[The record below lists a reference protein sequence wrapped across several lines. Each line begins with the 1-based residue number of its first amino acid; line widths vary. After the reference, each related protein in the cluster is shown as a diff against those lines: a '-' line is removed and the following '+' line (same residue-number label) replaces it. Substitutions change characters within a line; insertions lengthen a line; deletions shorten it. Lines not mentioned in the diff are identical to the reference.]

1 MKRSDIARLA
11 SQVIA
16 QFEADSK
23 LQCFDCPGGATRML
37 EGIADTVFSLEIKE
51 DPTLQAP
58 ALGELN
64 PSLGTISVRPGLEPG
79 VKAFT
84 IAHEIGHAKC
94 HPGQVL
100 SDTDDTINDEVGLTQ
115 GDDGIFQGYDESSRR
130 ELEANT
136 FAAEL
141 LMPTDLLMAA
151 LGGHSVDLED
161 DEAVASLAKRFKV
174 SEAAMRY
181 RLSSL
186 GESG

>member
-79 VKAFT
+79 VRPSQSPTKSGMRNVIPARFFRTPMTLSMMRLGSLKAMTESFKAT
-84 IAHEIGHAKC
+84 T
-94 HPGQVL
+94 
-100 SDTDDTINDEVGLTQ
+100 SRVGESLRRTHLPPSCSRRLPR
-115 GDDGIFQGYDESSRR
+115 FESS
-130 ELEANT
+130 
-136 FAAEL
+136 
-141 LMPTDLLMAA
+141 
-151 LGGHSVDLED
+151 
-161 DEAVASLAKRFKV
+161 
-174 SEAAMRY
+174 
-181 RLSSL
+181 
-186 GESG
+186 